1 MISNVSALIVVTA
14 AQKRY
19 KRLFARVPTETAQFF
34 SPKIHLFFFFA
45 QGMNNAEEEIV
56 SARSNST
63 SSLPVQCNS
72 HQDSSRQDSLHAAQG
87 ILKTVYMI
95 PAFRYNVGSWFNVN
109 VNIMEISLLQKGLLV
124 REQISNC
131 RRLSVSL
138 TTAL

>member
-1 MISNVSALIVVTA
+1 MKSNVSALIVVTA

-34 SPKIHLFFFFA
+34 SPKIHLFFFA

-95 PAFRYNVGSWFNVN
+95 PAFRYNVGSWLNVN

>member
-34 SPKIHLFFFFA
+34 RLRYIFFFA

-56 SARSNST
+56 SSRSNST

-72 HQDSSRQDSLHAAQG
+72 HQDGSRQDSLHAAQG

-95 PAFRYNVGSWFNVN
+95 PAFRYNVGSWLNVN

>member
-34 SPKIHLFFFFA
+34 SPKIRLFFFA

-72 HQDSSRQDSLHAAQG
+72 HQDSSRQDSLHAAKG

-109 VNIMEISLLQKGLLV
+109 VNIMEISLFQKGLLV

>member
-34 SPKIHLFFFFA
+34 RLRYIFFFFA

-72 HQDSSRQDSLHAAQG
+72 HQDSSRQDSLYAAQG

-95 PAFRYNVGSWFNVN
+95 PAFRYNVGSWLNVN

>member
-34 SPKIHLFFFFA
+34 SPKIHLFFFA

-95 PAFRYNVGSWFNVN
+95 PAFRYNVGLWFNVN